1 MIALF
6 RGLDL
11 WKIWRN
17 KRDTLLLLAFSVLGM
32 VAVQYTYFEAIHK
45 SNAATATVLQYMGP
59 VFIAIYMAFKQ
70 RRLPN
75 FIEFV
80 AIILALTGTFL
91 LVTHGKFGSLAIST
105 EGLLWGIASAVALAI
120 YSLLPVGL
128 CVATLNGC

>member
-1 MIALF
+1 
-6 RGLDL
+6 
-11 WKIWRN
+11 
-17 KRDTLLLLAFSVLGM
+17 M

-80 AIILALTGTFL
+80 AIILALSGTFL

-105 EGLLWGIASAVALAI
+105 EGLL
-120 YSLLPVGL
+120 VGHCL
-128 CVATLNGC
+128 RSCFGNL

>member
-1 MIALF
+1 
-6 RGLDL
+6 
-11 WKIWRN
+11 
-17 KRDTLLLLAFSVLGM
+17 
-32 VAVQYTYFEAIHK
+32 
-45 SNAATATVLQYMGP
+45 
-59 VFIAIYMAFKQ
+59 MAFKQ

-80 AIILALTGTFL
+80 AIILALSGTFL

-128 CVATLNGC
+128 MNRYEVTTVIGWAMFVGGVIFSCVFAPGKYQALGIRNLLPTQVLFCY